1 MSRTTSI
8 SRLLVFSLCLA
19 LSFQPVLPARA
30 ADGQEKVEQKD
41 KPASALPEQAAGA
54 ATQGQ
59 QKPENAPAVQAEP
72 GVLLP
77 IQPHDAP
84 VTLSFNGVPLYD
96 FINAVASQLGLNY
109 VVDPNV
115 SGTVTIKTDK
125 PIRKKDLL
133 EVFQQILKMNNATIV
148 RGASGLYHIVP
159 LGQAS
164 KIPMPVYKDYGL
176 EERKEKGGGEQN
188 KNNKKDEAKD
198 QPDGAALLAPVVLPT
213 GAPVQAPPQAAP
225 EQPNEFATYIIPIEF
240 LTSTEMANL
249 IKPFLSDQTTV
260 IDYPRSNLLIV
271 SDFKSNVDRLVQ
283 IIRALDGRSFEEE
296 SFDLIKI
303 KYYSAAEILDIL
315 KKIFGGGKDQA
326 AGINFIP
333 IEHLNSILVIANSA
347 RALEEVRR
355 WVERLD
361 TPQGRSMKIFIYHV
375 QNSLA
380 ANIAA
385 TLSQLFSETPGI
397 GATAAQ
403 PATPFGQPQQQQS
416 GLAQPQAGPRGV
428 GGQRAG
434 FGTLAQ
440 GGTQMRGQQLG
451 PRLQG
456 QLGGVQQAELTSFES
471 RVKLVVDELNN
482 ALIIQASEADYEFL
496 LETIKQLDVLPRQV
510 LIDAKIFEVNLTDN
524 ISLGVLNELTKRN
537 DSDNLTT
544 AISGVKSQGDSP
556 LGFSTFQ
563 IIGDARELVTALTA
577 GRFKSRAKVLQ
588 APSILALDGHE
599 ARITVGA
606 EIPVTTGTFSDPLQ
620 GGDITRAPTLN
631 TIQFRDTGTTL
642 IINPRINA
650 SGMVT
655 MEIAQEVSSP
665 SGGGLT
671 PTINKTA
678 VNTVLTVKDGE
689 TVVIGGILS
698 ESRINARNRVP
709 VLGDIPVIGAL
720 FGTTNRDLTRRE
732 IIIMLTPR
740 VIRRPEEHLEVSSD
754 FRATHRDANRM
765 SLDFERDFKRLIR
778 EAQEK
783 RRALETQ
790 KQEKQ

>member
-1 MSRTTSI
+1 MNKDEKAWLRKT
-8 SRLLVFSLCLA
+8 LLQRRASL
-19 LSFQPVLPARA
+19 PP
-30 ADGQEKVEQKD
+30 K
-41 KPASALPEQAAGA
+41 
-54 ATQGQ
+54 
-59 QKPENAPAVQAEP
+59 
-72 GVLLP
+72 
-77 IQPHDAP
+77 
-84 VTLSFNGVPLYD
+84 
-96 FINAVASQLGLNY
+96 
-109 VVDPNV
+109 
-115 SGTVTIKTDK
+115 
-125 PIRKKDLL
+125 
-133 EVFQQILKMNNATIV
+133 
-148 RGASGLYHIVP
+148 
-159 LGQAS
+159 
-164 KIPMPVYKDYGL
+164 
-176 EERKEKGGGEQN
+176 ERKEKGGREQN
-188 KNNKKDEAKD
+188 ENKKKDELKS
-198 QPDGAALLAPVVLPT
+198 QPDGAAVLAPVVLPT
-213 GAPVQAPPQAAP
+213 GAPAQAPLQAAPASAP

-249 IKPFLSDQTTV
+249 IKPFMSDQTTV
-260 IDYPRSNLLIV
+260 IDYPKANLLII
-271 SDFKSNVDRLVQ
+271 SDFKSSIDRLVQ

-296 SFDLIKI
+296 NFDLIKI
-303 KYYSAAEILDIL
+303 KYYSVTEILDVL
-315 KKIFGGGKDQA
+315 KKVFGGGKDQA
-326 AGINFIP
+326 TGINFIP
-333 IEHLNSILVIANSA
+333 IEHLNSILVVANSA
-347 RALEEVRR
+347 RAIEEVRR

-361 TPQGRSMKIFIYHV
+361 TPQGRSVKIFIYHV

-385 TLSQLFSETPGI
+385 TLSQLFSEAPGI
-397 GATAAQ
+397 GAPAAQ
-403 PATPFGQPQQQQS
+403 PATPFGQPQQQQP
-416 GLAQPQAGPRGV
+416 GALAQPQAGLRGGA

-434 FGTLAQ
+434 FGTLPQ

-544 AISGVKSQGDSP
+544 AISGVKSQGGSP